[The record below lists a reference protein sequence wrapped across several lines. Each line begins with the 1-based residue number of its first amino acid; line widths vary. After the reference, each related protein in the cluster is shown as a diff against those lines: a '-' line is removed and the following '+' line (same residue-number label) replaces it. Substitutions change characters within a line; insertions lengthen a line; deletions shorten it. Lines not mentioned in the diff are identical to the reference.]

1 MEQRSSGGRQE
12 TVVKRRR
19 PHTDL
24 GEGSCVLD
32 LSVPTEQ
39 PADRLDI
46 GAEPGGRIRPL
57 MLPFAALHDLTRLQV
72 RSPSIFG
79 YLMKEHGLLRAFGE
93 RTGLLVSSLLPPRP
107 KLLSRLRNVVD
118 EHYVVRAHEL
128 IRVCGAVL
136 EESWR
141 YLGRYEY
148 NLLVVVHRLI
158 DKLRSLRVQGADLRD
173 RNVVERLQAV
183 QSLFV
188 FLRSRD
194 EYLDAIEVALDQV
207 AEREG
212 GPAGA
217 AHQLASYVRM
227 VLLGEGASGPTLGE
241 VLVAANMNQQRRF
254 LTIDDLQTEQFS
266 DLVFRGGYA
275 VSDEIRERVDEA
287 IEAAR
292 DRLAAL
298 TEAQAR
304 IDEGRA
310 RVPFEGADIDFSL
323 LRQFYSE
330 RNSGQELALDGD
342 LMTSVPAFVA
352 AYDTQFHQ
360 LFSKRVGLSD
370 GRSIRL
376 PVDDSVP
383 ATLSRIHSIR
393 QRGFDQK
400 KAVERLPRERYFEL
414 SRNKEKPS
422 APELLVR
429 DAIDEMRDLYIFVGG
444 KVELLRTS
452 ATLQR
457 ELLSGETP
465 VQELAIQSS
474 NSLDGLVVD
483 RALEIG
489 ALLCYQIAA
498 FWFHPDY
505 YDLPNRDA
513 EVKRQTQQQ
522 LSLLGRLGAPTSPRP
537 SGAAAASGDEDGP
550 DEGEAA
556 DAGNAASEATPA
568 GADT

>member
-19 PHTDL
+19 PHADL
-24 GEGSCVLD
+24 GEGNCVLD

-118 EHYVVRAHEL
+118 EHYVVPAHEF

-227 VLLGEGASGPTLGE
+227 VLLGKGQAGQRSARCWWPPT
-241 VLVAANMNQQRRF
+241 
-254 LTIDDLQTEQFS
+254 
-266 DLVFRGGYA
+266 
-275 VSDEIRERVDEA
+275 
-287 IEAAR
+287 
-292 DRLAAL
+292 
-298 TEAQAR
+298 
-304 IDEGRA
+304 
-310 RVPFEGADIDFSL
+310 
-323 LRQFYSE
+323 
-330 RNSGQELALDGD
+330 
-342 LMTSVPAFVA
+342 
-352 AYDTQFHQ
+352 
-360 LFSKRVGLSD
+360 
-370 GRSIRL
+370 
-376 PVDDSVP
+376 
-383 ATLSRIHSIR
+383 
-393 QRGFDQK
+393 
-400 KAVERLPRERYFEL
+400 
-414 SRNKEKPS
+414 
-422 APELLVR
+422 
-429 DAIDEMRDLYIFVGG
+429 
-444 KVELLRTS
+444 
-452 ATLQR
+452 
-457 ELLSGETP
+457 
-465 VQELAIQSS
+465 
-474 NSLDGLVVD
+474 
-483 RALEIG
+483 
-489 ALLCYQIAA
+489 
-498 FWFHPDY
+498 
-505 YDLPNRDA
+505 
-513 EVKRQTQQQ
+513 
-522 LSLLGRLGAPTSPRP
+522 
-537 SGAAAASGDEDGP
+537 
-550 DEGEAA
+550 
-556 DAGNAASEATPA
+556 
-568 GADT
+568 

>member
-1 MEQRSSGGRQE
+1 
-12 TVVKRRR
+12 
-19 PHTDL
+19 
-24 GEGSCVLD
+24 
-32 LSVPTEQ
+32 
-39 PADRLDI
+39 
-46 GAEPGGRIRPL
+46 
-57 MLPFAALHDLTRLQV
+57 
-72 RSPSIFG
+72 
-79 YLMKEHGLLRAFGE
+79 
-93 RTGLLVSSLLPPRP
+93 
-107 KLLSRLRNVVD
+107 
-118 EHYVVRAHEL
+118 
-128 IRVCGAVL
+128 
-136 EESWR
+136 
-141 YLGRYEY
+141 
-148 NLLVVVHRLI
+148 
-158 DKLRSLRVQGADLRD
+158 
-173 RNVVERLQAV
+173 
-183 QSLFV
+183 
-188 FLRSRD
+188 
-194 EYLDAIEVALDQV
+194 
-207 AEREG
+207 
-212 GPAGA
+212 
-217 AHQLASYVRM
+217 
-227 VLLGEGASGPTLGE
+227 
-241 VLVAANMNQQRRF
+241 
-254 LTIDDLQTEQFS
+254 
-266 DLVFRGGYA
+266 A

-444 KVELLRTS
+444 KVELL
-452 ATLQR
+452 
-457 ELLSGETP
+457 
-465 VQELAIQSS
+465 
-474 NSLDGLVVD
+474 
-483 RALEIG
+483 
-489 ALLCYQIAA
+489 
-498 FWFHPDY
+498 
-505 YDLPNRDA
+505 
-513 EVKRQTQQQ
+513 
-522 LSLLGRLGAPTSPRP
+522 
-537 SGAAAASGDEDGP
+537 
-550 DEGEAA
+550 
-556 DAGNAASEATPA
+556 
-568 GADT
+568 